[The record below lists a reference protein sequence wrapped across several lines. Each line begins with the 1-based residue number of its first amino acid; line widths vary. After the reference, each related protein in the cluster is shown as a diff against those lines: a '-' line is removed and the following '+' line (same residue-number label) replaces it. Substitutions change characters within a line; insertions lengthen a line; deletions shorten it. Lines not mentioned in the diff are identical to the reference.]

1 MKPECKNQIAA
12 QVACFI
18 SWRVAHSLPLMRS
31 TLEKVGLVVVA
42 CLFCAGWAA
51 GQSRLGTA
59 TIEFTKATYVVNQN
73 AAGVTVT
80 IQRTGNTNAAVDVV
94 LATVDGTAVANR
106 DFVPKNGPMTI
117 AAGKMEEPIHI
128 PIIHDVRLK
137 GSRTLKL
144 TLSDPS
150 GGATLGPQNSA
161 DVVIEE
167 GETRKAAWLH
177 FGLDQLEVLDRPVF
191 EIPLWQYLAA
201 FIYIFLAF
209 YAAKL
214 VDLLVRGQLSRWTRK
229 TKTQFDDL
237 LLDLAR
243 GPVKV
248 IAFVAL
254 LQVGLRIIIAVSIT
268 YMVLKFIDLVM
279 GYWKRRLETEDSI
292 GKHLLPLISNTL
304 KVFVAVVAVLLTLQN
319 LGLNITSLIASLSI
333 AGLAVSLAAQDTLSN
348 LFGAVAML
356 SDKPFRIGDR
366 IKVENV
372 EGVVESIGL
381 RSTRVLSAEGN
392 IVSIPNKIINNAT
405 ITNLARPSGAPK

>member
-1 MKPECKNQIAA
+1 
-12 QVACFI
+12 
-18 SWRVAHSLPLMRS
+18 MRS

-80 IQRTGNTNAAVDVV
+80 IQRSGNTNAAVDVV

-161 DVVIEE
+161 DVVIDE

-177 FGLDQLEVLDRPVF
+177 FGLDQIEGLDRPVF
-191 EIPLWQYLAA
+191 EIPLWQYLAS

-214 VDLLVRGQLSRWTRK
+214 VDLL
-229 TKTQFDDL
+229 
-237 LLDLAR
+237 AR

-254 LQVGLRIIIAVSIT
+254 LQAGLHIFIWPDWFANFLKKALGIIIAVSIT

-366 IKVENV
+366 IKVDNV

-381 RSTRVLSAEGN
+381 RSTRVLSAEGH

>member
-1 MKPECKNQIAA
+1 
-12 QVACFI
+12 
-18 SWRVAHSLPLMRS
+18 MRS
-31 TLEKVGLVVVA
+31 TLEKVGLAVVA

-73 AAGVTVT
+73 AAGVTVI
-80 IQRTGNTNAAVDVV
+80 IQRSGNTNAAVDVV

-128 PIIHDVRLK
+128 PIIHDVRMK

-161 DVVIEE
+161 DVVIDE

-177 FGLDQLEVLDRPVF
+177 FGLDQIEGLDRPVF
-191 EIPLWQYLAA
+191 EIPLWQYLAS

-209 YAAKL
+209 YSAKL
-214 VDLLVRGQLSRWTRK
+214 VDLLVRGQLKRWTRE

-254 LQVGLRIIIAVSIT
+254 LRVGLRIFTWPDWFANFLKKALGIIVAVSIT
-268 YMVLKFIDLVM
+268 YMALKFIDLVM

-304 KVFVAVVAVLLTLQN
+304 KVFAAVVAVLLTLQN

-333 AGLAVSLAAQDTLSN
+333 AGLAVSLAAQDTLAN

-366 IKVENV
+366 IKVDNV

-381 RSTRVLSAEGN
+381 RSTRVLSAEGH

>member
-1 MKPECKNQIAA
+1 M
-12 QVACFI
+12 
-18 SWRVAHSLPLMRS
+18 SS
-31 TLEKVGLVVVA
+31 TLEKIGLVVVA
-42 CLFCAGWAA
+42 SLFGAGWAT

-59 TIEFTKATYVVNQN
+59 TIEFTKATYLVNQN
-73 AAGVTVT
+73 AGGVTVT
-80 IQRTGNTNAAVDVV
+80 LQRTGNTNSAVDVV
-94 LATVDGTAVANR
+94 LATVDGTAVASR
-106 DFVPKNGPMTI
+106 DFIPKKGIVTI

-137 GSRTLKL
+137 GSRIFKL

-150 GGATLGPQNSA
+150 GGATLGPQSSA

-177 FGLDQLEVLDRPVF
+177 FGLDQIEGLDRPLF
-191 EIPLWQYLAA
+191 EIPLWQYLAS

-214 VDLLVRGQLSRWTRK
+214 VDLLVRGQLTRWTRK

-254 LQVGLRIIIAVSIT
+254 LRVGLRIFFWPDWFADFLKKAMGIIVAVTIT

-279 GYWKRRLETEDSI
+279 GYWKRRVDAEDSV
-292 GKHLLPLISNTL
+292 GKHLLPLIRHTL
-304 KVFVAVVAVLLTLQN
+304 KVFVAVVAVLITLQN

-381 RSTRVLSAEGN
+381 RSTRVVSAEGN

-405 ITNLARPSGAPK
+405 ITNLAGPTGAPK

>member
-1 MKPECKNQIAA
+1 
-12 QVACFI
+12 
-18 SWRVAHSLPLMRS
+18 
-31 TLEKVGLVVVA
+31 
-42 CLFCAGWAA
+42 
-51 GQSRLGTA
+51 
-59 TIEFTKATYVVNQN
+59 
-73 AAGVTVT
+73 
-80 IQRTGNTNAAVDVV
+80 
-94 LATVDGTAVANR
+94 
-106 DFVPKNGPMTI
+106 
-117 AAGKMEEPIHI
+117 
-128 PIIHDVRLK
+128 
-137 GSRTLKL
+137 
-144 TLSDPS
+144 
-150 GGATLGPQNSA
+150 
-161 DVVIEE
+161 VIEE

-177 FGLDQLEVLDRPVF
+177 FGLDQIEGLDRPVF
-191 EIPLWQYLAA
+191 EIPLWQYLAS

-214 VDLLVRGQLSRWTRK
+214 VDLLVRGQLTRWTRK

-254 LQVGLRIIIAVSIT
+254 LRVGLRIFFWPDWFADFLKKAMGIIVAVTIT

-279 GYWKRRLETEDSI
+279 GYWKRRVDAEDSV
-292 GKHLLPLISNTL
+292 GKHLLPLIRHTL
-304 KVFVAVVAVLLTLQN
+304 KVFVAVVAVLITLQN

-381 RSTRVLSAEGN
+381 RSTRVVSAEGN

-405 ITNLARPSGAPK
+405 ITNLAGPTGAPK

>member
-1 MKPECKNQIAA
+1 
-12 QVACFI
+12 
-18 SWRVAHSLPLMRS
+18 
-31 TLEKVGLVVVA
+31 
-42 CLFCAGWAA
+42 
-51 GQSRLGTA
+51 
-59 TIEFTKATYVVNQN
+59 
-73 AAGVTVT
+73 
-80 IQRTGNTNAAVDVV
+80 
-94 LATVDGTAVANR
+94 
-106 DFVPKNGPMTI
+106 
-117 AAGKMEEPIHI
+117 
-128 PIIHDVRLK
+128 
-137 GSRTLKL
+137 
-144 TLSDPS
+144 
-150 GGATLGPQNSA
+150 
-161 DVVIEE
+161 VVIEE

-177 FGLDQLEVLDRPVF
+177 FGLDQIEGLDRPVF
-191 EIPLWQYLAA
+191 EIPLWQYLAS

-209 YAAKL
+209 YSAKL
-214 VDLLVRGQLSRWTRK
+214 VDLLVRGQLKRWTRK

-254 LQVGLRIIIAVSIT
+254 LQAGLHIFIWPDWFANFLKKALGIIIAVSIT

-366 IKVENV
+366 IKVDNV

-381 RSTRVLSAEGN
+381 RSTRVLSAEGH

>member
-1 MKPECKNQIAA
+1 M
-12 QVACFI
+12 
-18 SWRVAHSLPLMRS
+18 SS

-42 CLFCAGWAA
+42 SLFCAAWVP

-59 TIEFTKATYVVNQN
+59 TIEFTKATYLVNQN
-73 AAGVTVT
+73 AGGVTVT
-80 IQRTGNTNAAVDVV
+80 LQRTGNTNAAVDVV
-94 LATVDGTAVANR
+94 LATVDGTAVAGR
-106 DFVPKNGPMTI
+106 DFVPKKGMVTI
-117 AAGKMEEPIHI
+117 AAGKMEEPIRI
-128 PIIHDVRLK
+128 PIIHDVRWK
-137 GSRTLKL
+137 GSRALKL

-150 GGATLGPQNSA
+150 AGAALGPQSSA
-161 DVVIEE
+161 EVVIEE

-177 FGLDQLEVLDRPVF
+177 FGLDQIEGLDRPLF
-191 EIPLWQYLAA
+191 EVPLWQYLAS

-209 YAAKL
+209 FAAKL

-237 LLDLAR
+237 LLELAR

-248 IAFVAL
+248 MAFVAL
-254 LQVGLRIIIAVSIT
+254 LYVGLHIFIWPVWFANFLKKALGVILVVSIT
-268 YMVLKFIDLVM
+268 YMVLKFVDLVI

-292 GKHLLPLISNTL
+292 GKHLLPLIRHTL
-304 KVFVAVVAVLLTLQN
+304 KVFAAVVAVLLTLQN

-333 AGLAVSLAAQDTLSN
+333 AGLAVSLAAQDTLAN

-381 RSTRVLSAEGN
+381 RSTRVVSAEGH

-405 ITNLARPSGAPK
+405 ITNLARASGAPK